1 MDDMDDIMKRV
12 REILEAR
19 RWHEEFVRVRA
30 EDLQYMER
38 EILNTRRDAKE
49 QAESTLTEQSYYEEI
64 RNIADNLAQETGGD
78 ADVAS
83 ERVHETVD
91 GHQWIIYTHYNAQVL
106 QCSSNE
112 GAYFDSYGPLEG
124 CESYSDVV
132 VKLAFAAMCQD
143 VYEELSDA
151 IERWNEA
158 NAHE

>member
-1 MDDMDDIMKRV
+1 MDEIMKRV
-12 REILEAR
+12 REILRAATE
-19 RWHEEFVRVRA
+19 WEDHVRVRKD
-30 EDLQYMER
+30 DLRYLENNVLRAQQ
-38 EILNTRRDAKE
+38 DAKE
-49 QAESTLTEQSYYEEI
+49 RAESTLTEQSYYEEI

-78 ADVAS
+78 TDVAS

-106 QCSSNE
+106 HCSRNE
-112 GAYFDSYGPLEG
+112 GAYFDAYGPLEG
-124 CESYSDVV
+124 CESYSDVT

-143 VYEELSDA
+143 VHEELEDA